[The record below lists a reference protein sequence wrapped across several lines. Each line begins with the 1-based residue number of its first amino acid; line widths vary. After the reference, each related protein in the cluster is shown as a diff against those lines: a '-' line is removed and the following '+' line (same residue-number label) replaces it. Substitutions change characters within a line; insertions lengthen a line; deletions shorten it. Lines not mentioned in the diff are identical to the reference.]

1 MLRSRWWLDPCC
13 YTRQNVD
20 QLELLCLEDTCEEM
34 TMPRW
39 MLKHTKGDKI
49 ANEVMWN
56 KVGKASV
63 TNKMRGAR
71 F

>member
-1 MLRSRWWLDPCC
+1 MLCSRWWLDPCC
-13 YTRQNVD
+13 YTRQDVD
-20 QLELLCLEDTCEEM
+20 QLELLCLEDTCAKM
-34 TMPRW
+34 RMLRW
-39 MLKHTKGDKI
+39 MPEHTKGEKI

-56 KVGKASV
+56 KVGMASV